1 MILSALTTGPEEYY
15 GLNNMK
21 IPKKYTTGNK
31 KQIAR
36 MKKEIAKFKKGKGQ
50 PFFQWS
56 GDTNPKTGKPYKTKK
71 SAATK
76 AFHRRYK
83 TK

>member
-1 MILSALTTGPEEYY
+1 
-15 GLNNMK
+15 
-21 IPKKYTTGNK
+21 
-31 KQIAR
+31 

-76 AFHRRYK
+76 AFHKKYK

>member
-1 MILSALTTGPEEYY
+1 MIPSALTTGLEEYY
-15 GLNNMK
+15 GLSNMK
-21 IPKKYTTGNK
+21 IPKKYTTGDK
-31 KQIAR
+31 KQTAR
-36 MKKEIAKFKKGKGQ
+36 MKKEIAKFKKGEGQ

-56 GDTNPKTGKPYKTKK
+56 GDTDPKTGKPYKTKK

-76 AFHRRYK
+76 AFHRKYK